1 MRVLCVARLSVD
13 SPDEHLTVD
22 LVHLRTNQFESHGCE
37 GEGELHSLQWTNL
50 CTHTHTHACTST
62 CLPAYPHTHTHTSE
76 VLPELHLQCHTN
88 HIIYVHRQQYKK
100 TDAPS
105 TTVCSTA
112 LLSICSS
119 LSTWEK
125 STSEEEEAR
134 ETRASSFIFCR
145 QDEGSRPTNGVTGW

>member
-62 CLPAYPHTHTHTSE
+62 CLPAYPHTHTHRKCCLNCTCN
-76 VLPELHLQCHTN
+76 VIQ
-88 HIIYVHRQQYKK
+88 IISYMYIGSNTEK